1 MTISHIAIPTAR
13 SVSAFTPASLQKHL
27 STTPI
32 LPLHLPNIA
41 AAWPALASWSL
52 KDNLRILRDRI
63 GEERVAEVELGKSG
77 RGYLDQEWQ
86 KINMPFGLFLDAFI
100 FNLIPSS
107 DPSFKLPTAY
117 LAQSDL
123 LDSTTSL
130 LSDVPPLPHFY
141 VGKEKSLYRRTIWI
155 GPAGSFTPFH
165 KDPYMGIYTQIVGRK
180 IFHVVPP
187 AASPHLNPSP
197 KPLHANTS
205 QIPIPVSR
213 IVSPLSEFADLD
225 DLPPNTLVECR
236 DRLRRAYELEGGCQ
250 VVVGPGES
258 VLIPE
263 GWWHAAEGI
272 DGPGVGVGA
281 WFR

>member
-1 MTISHIAIPTAR
+1 MTISHIAIPTAC

-41 AAWPALASWSL
+41 DAWPALASWSL

-63 GEERVAEVELGKSG
+63 GEERVAEIELGKSG

-86 KINMPFGLFLDAFI
+86 KINMPF
-100 FNLIPSS
+100 
-107 DPSFKLPTAY
+107 
-117 LAQSDL
+117 
-123 LDSTTSL
+123 
-130 LSDVPPLPHFY
+130 
-141 VGKEKSLYRRTIWI
+141 
-155 GPAGSFTPFH
+155 
-165 KDPYMGIYTQIVGRK
+165 GRK

-213 IVSPLSEFADLD
+213 IVSPFSESADLD
-225 DLPPNTLVECR
+225 DLPPNTLAECR

-272 DGPGVGVGA
+272 NGPGVGVGA